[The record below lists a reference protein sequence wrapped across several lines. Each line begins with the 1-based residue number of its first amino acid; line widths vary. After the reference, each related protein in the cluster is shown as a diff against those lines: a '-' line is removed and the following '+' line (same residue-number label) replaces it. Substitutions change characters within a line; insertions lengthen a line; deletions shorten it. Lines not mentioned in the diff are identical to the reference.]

1 MTHVPEIPIRAAT
14 RLARAPAPF
23 AARWSVLKGACAAAC
38 IAATSLPAH
47 AATLKENFD
56 AALPAWE
63 SRWFGKYSDAINYCA
78 VHYCLVD
85 GDWVDPS
92 NTVRGI
98 AGSGIVLSSDSGISS
113 FPITITF
120 DPTFGAAIRA
130 MTVDAAVYVDSM
142 FSAWDASGN
151 LVFSKVLVV
160 DDYKDIPTS
169 HYQTLRFKAPHGVA
183 RFSFSGPADGNTVID
198 NIAVQVSEHAAAAP

>member
-1 MTHVPEIPIRAAT
+1 MTHVPKNPLRGAT
-14 RLARAPAPF
+14 RLERTSTPLATH
-23 AARWSVLKGACAAAC
+23 WSVLKGACAAAC
-38 IAATSLPAH
+38 IAAASLPAH

-63 SRWFGKYSDAINYCA
+63 SRWFGQHSNAINYCA

-98 AGSGIVLSSDSGISS
+98 AGSGIVLSSEGEFSS
-113 FPITITF
+113 FPVAVTF
-120 DPTFGAAIRA
+120 DPKFGAAIRA
-130 MTVDAAVYVDSM
+130 MTIDAAVYVDSM

-151 LVFSKVLVV
+151 LVFSKTLVV
-160 DDYKDIPTS
+160 DDYRDIPTS
-169 HYQTLRFKAPHGVA
+169 RYQTLRFKAPHGVA
-183 RFSFSGPADGNTVID
+183 SFSFSGPADGNTVID
-198 NIAVQVSEHAAAAP
+198 NIAVEVSEHAAAP